1 MYSKCTIDGYNY
13 YKVQISMPNGK
24 RKTLYGKTIAELREK
39 ETKFRE
45 EMKTMPSTCSYTVTV
60 AEYAALQLELIRPHV
75 EKATFIGYEEK
86 VRLYIAAPPLGE
98 KPIDAVL
105 PDDISRALVR
115 VAPLS
120 ESTYRGVFMLLRR
133 IFGTARR
140 NRLISD
146 DPTDGISSK
155 GGRPATEKTAL
166 TNEEV
171 GILLD
176 SVKGLRGETFI
187 LLGLYAGLR
196 REEILGLQWD
206 CVFLD
211 VEHPYIQIRR
221 AWRLEHNRPIVSEEL
236 KTPAARRDIP
246 IPPILA
252 DHLRAKKVTTTSDY
266 IIANREGTALSGSQ
280 WRNLWKQ
287 VSVRCTAERTYS
299 RYIDGKKITHVVSP
313 KLGEHALHNPDV
325 LYSMDFKVT
334 PHQLRRTYI
343 SNLIYAGMDPK
354 TVQFLAGHEN
364 SKITMDIYAK
374 IKYNRPEDIAPQ
386 INGAFE
392 GARD

>member
-39 ETKFRE
+39 EAAFRE
-45 EMKTMPSTCSYTVTV
+45 EMKKLPGKSTYTV
-60 AEYAALQLELIRPHV
+60 AQYAALQLELFQPHIQRG
-75 EKATFIGYEEK
+75 TYIGYEEK
-86 VRLYIAAPPLGE
+86 IRLYIAAPPLGE
-98 KPIDAVL
+98 KPIDAVV
-105 PDDISRALVR
+105 PDDISRALAR

-120 ESTYRGVFMLLRR
+120 ESTYRGVVMLLRR

-140 NRLISD
+140 NHLISD

-176 SVKGLRGETFI
+176 SVKGLRVETFI

-211 VEHPYIQIRR
+211 GEHPYIQIRR
-221 AWRLEHNRPIVSEEL
+221 AWRIANNRPIVSEEL

-266 IIANREGTALSGSQ
+266 VIANREGAPLSGSQ

-287 VSVRCTAERTYS
+287 VSTRCTAERTYS

-325 LYSMDFKVT
+325 VYAMDFKVT

-343 SNLIYAGMDPK
+343 SNLIYAGLDPK

-392 GARD
+392 GTRD

>member
-1 MYSKCTIDGYNY
+1 MKYSRCNINGYNY
-13 YKVQISMPNGK
+13 YKVQIMQPDGK
-24 RKTLYGKTIAELREK
+24 RKILYGKSIAELREK

-45 EMKTMPSTCSYTVTV
+45 EIKTMPSTCSYTV
-60 AEYAALQLELIRPHV
+60 AEYAALQLELIRPQV
-75 EKATFIGYEEK
+75 KEATFIGYEER
-86 VRLYIAAPPLGE
+86 VQLYIAAPPLGE
-98 KPIDAVL
+98 KPIDAVV
-105 PDDISRALVR
+105 PDDISRALAR

-120 ESTYRGVFMLLRR
+120 ESTYRGVVMLLRR

-176 SVKGLRGETFI
+176 SVKGLRVETFI

-211 VEHPYIQIRR
+211 GEHPYIQIRR
-221 AWRLEHNRPIVSEEL
+221 AWRIANNRPIVSEEL

-266 IIANREGTALSGSQ
+266 IIANPKGAPLSGSQ
-280 WRNLWKQ
+280 WRDLWKQ
-287 VSVRCTAERTYS
+287 VRTRCTAERTYS

-325 LYSMDFKVT
+325 VYTMDFKVT

-343 SNLIYAGMDPK
+343 SNLIYAGLDPK

-386 INGAFE
+386 INGAF
-392 GARD
+392 GVIQD

>member
-1 MYSKCTIDGYNY
+1 MKYSRCTIRGHNY
-13 YKVQISMPNGK
+13 YKVQITKPDGK
-24 RKTLYGKTIAELREK
+24 RKILYGKSIAELREK
-39 ETKFRE
+39 EVAFRE
-45 EMKTMPSTCSYTVTV
+45 EMKKLPGKNTYTV
-60 AEYAALQLELIRPHV
+60 AQYAALQLELFQPHIQRG
-75 EKATFIGYEEK
+75 TYIGYEEK
-86 VRLYIAAPPLGE
+86 IRLYIAAPPLGD
-98 KPIDAVL
+98 KLIDAVV
-105 PDDISRALVR
+105 PDDISKALAR

-120 ESTYRGVFMLLRR
+120 ESTYRGVVMLLRR

-140 NRLISD
+140 NHLISD

-155 GGRPATEKTAL
+155 GGRPVTEKTAL

-176 SVKGLRGETFI
+176 SVKGLRIETFI

-211 VEHPYIQIRR
+211 GEHPYIQIRR
-221 AWRLEHNRPIVSEEL
+221 AWRIANNRPIVSEEL

-252 DHLRAKKVTTTSDY
+252 DHLRAKKVTTTSDHV
-266 IIANREGTALSGSQ
+266 IANREGAPLSGSQ

-325 LYSMDFKVT
+325 MYTMDFKVT

-343 SNLIYAGMDPK
+343 SNLIYAGLDPK

-386 INGAFE
+386 INGAF
-392 GARD
+392 GVIQD

>member
-39 ETKFRE
+39 EAAFRE
-45 EMKTMPSTCSYTVTV
+45 EMKKLPGKSTYTV
-60 AEYAALQLELIRPHV
+60 AQYAALQLELFQPHIQRG
-75 EKATFIGYEEK
+75 TYIGYEEK
-86 VRLYIAAPPLGE
+86 IRLYIAAPPLGD
-98 KPIDAVL
+98 KLIADVT
-105 PDDISRALVR
+105 PDDISRALTR

-120 ESTYRGVFMLLRR
+120 ESTYRGVVMLLRR

-155 GGRPATEKTAL
+155 GGRPTAEKKAL

-176 SVKGLRGETFI
+176 SVKGLRIETFI

-211 VEHPYIQIRR
+211 IEHPYIQIRR
-221 AWRLEHNRPIVSEEL
+221 AWRIANNRPIVSEEL
-236 KTPAARRDIP
+236 KTSAARRDIP

-266 IIANREGTALSGSQ
+266 VIANPDGAPLSGSQ

-287 VSVRCTAERTYS
+287 VSTRCTAERTYS
-299 RYIDGKKITHVVSP
+299 RYIDGKKLPMSYP
-313 KLGEHALHNPDV
+313 LSWGNMP
-325 LYSMDFKVT
+325 
-334 PHQLRRTYI
+334 YI
-343 SNLIYAGMDPK
+343 ILM
-354 TVQFLAGHEN
+354 
-364 SKITMDIYAK
+364 
-374 IKYNRPEDIAPQ
+374 
-386 INGAFE
+386 
-392 GARD
+392 

>member
-39 ETKFRE
+39 EAAFRE
-45 EMKTMPSTCSYTVTV
+45 EMKKLPGKSTYTV
-60 AEYAALQLELIRPHV
+60 AQYAALQLELFQPHIQRG
-75 EKATFIGYEEK
+75 TYIGYEEK
-86 VRLYIAAPPLGE
+86 IRLYIAAPPLGD
-98 KPIDAVL
+98 KLIADVT
-105 PDDISRALVR
+105 PDDISRALTR
-115 VAPLS
+115 VDPLS
-120 ESTYRGVFMLLRR
+120 ESTYRGVVMLLRR

-155 GGRPATEKTAL
+155 GGRPTAEKKAL

-176 SVKGLRGETFI
+176 SVKGLRIETFI

-211 VEHPYIQIRR
+211 IEHPYIQIRR
-221 AWRLEHNRPIVSEEL
+221 AWRIANNRPIVSEEL
-236 KTPAARRDIP
+236 KTSAARRDIP

-266 IIANREGTALSGSQ
+266 VIANPDGAPLSGSQ

-287 VSVRCTAERTYS
+287 VSTRCTAERTYS

-325 LYSMDFKVT
+325 MYTMDFKVT

-343 SNLIYAGMDPK
+343 SNLIYAGLDPK

-392 GARD
+392 GTRD

>member
-39 ETKFRE
+39 EAAFRE
-45 EMKTMPSTCSYTVTV
+45 EMKKLPGKSTYTV
-60 AEYAALQLELIRPHV
+60 AQYAALQLELFQPHIQRG
-75 EKATFIGYEEK
+75 TYIGYEEK
-86 VRLYIAAPPLGE
+86 IRLYIAAPPLGD
-98 KPIDAVL
+98 KLIADVT
-105 PDDISRALVR
+105 PDDISMALTR

-120 ESTYRGVFMLLRR
+120 ESTYRGVVMLLRR

-155 GGRPATEKTAL
+155 GGRPTAEKKAL

-176 SVKGLRGETFI
+176 SVKGLRIETFI

-211 VEHPYIQIRR
+211 IEHPYIQIRR
-221 AWRLEHNRPIVSEEL
+221 AWRIANNRPIVSEEL
-236 KTPAARRDIP
+236 KTSAARRDIP

-266 IIANREGTALSGSQ
+266 VIANPDGAPLSGSQ

-287 VSVRCTAERTYS
+287 VSTRCTAERTYS

-313 KLGEHALHNPDV
+313 KLGEHAPHNPDV
-325 LYSMDFKVT
+325 MYTMDFKVT

-343 SNLIYAGMDPK
+343 SNLIYAGLDPK

-392 GARD
+392 GTRD